1 MSTLEG
7 AYQSEFRAVYVRT
20 SHSLHKPRPY
30 AVSAAREA
38 VIGTDM
44 SFSSFGTNPIA
55 PRFLVLHFFA
65 KKSHFL
71 TNHEKLADFIT
82 TALGDSNQCE
92 LLTLG

>member
-1 MSTLEG
+1 M
-7 AYQSEFRAVYVRT
+7 
-20 SHSLHKPRPY
+20 RPHRIL
-30 AVSAAREA
+30 AAWEA

-44 SFSSFGTNPIA
+44 SFSHFGTNPIA
-55 PRFLVLHFFA
+55 TRFLAVHFFA

-82 TALGDSNQCE
+82 TALGNSNQCE

>member
-1 MSTLEG
+1 M
-7 AYQSEFRAVYVRT
+7 
-20 SHSLHKPRPY
+20 RPY
-30 AVSAAREA
+30 RILAAREA
-38 VIGTDM
+38 IIGTDM

-55 PRFLVLHFFA
+55 PRFLAVHFFA

-71 TNHEKLADFIT
+71 TTPEKLADFIT

>member
-7 AYQSEFRAVYVRT
+7 AYQSEFRAAFVRT
-20 SHSLHKPRPY
+20 SNSLHKMRPN
-30 AVSAAREA
+30 AISAAREA
-38 VIGTDM
+38 VRGTDM
-44 SFSSFGTNPIA
+44 SFSRFGTNPIA
-55 PRFLVLHFFA
+55 PLFLAVHFFA

-82 TALGDSNQCE
+82 TALGKCNQCE

>member
-1 MSTLEG
+1 M
-7 AYQSEFRAVYVRT
+7 
-20 SHSLHKPRPY
+20 RPHRIL
-30 AVSAAREA
+30 AAWEA

-55 PRFLVLHFFA
+55 PRFLAVHFFA

-82 TALGDSNQCE
+82 TALGNSNQCE
-92 LLTLG
+92 LLTLGGTP